1 MFSQQ
6 MVPRAVEFSAVNYAA
21 KPGERVQDVKCM
33 SECGASQYAHTKEKC
48 YPHEAGCGSPSL
60 IISKKK
66 SRNKMVT
73 VITTICSKAHSLPLF
88 LCEH

>member
-48 YPHEAGCGSPSL
+48 YPHDAGCGSPSL
-60 IISKKK
+60 IISQEEIQKQNGNCHYHHMLK
-66 SRNKMVT
+66 STFIAT
-73 VITTICSKAHSLPLF
+73 VSL
-88 LCEH
+88 